1 MYPLSPRCK
10 LIVATIICT
19 SFLIRLKPSRVEHSV
34 SRYLQTE
41 DNTQFLSSLFD
52 KVELEKLSALRYVT
66 FGASRTWGAGIGS
79 NRFRA
84 YPYLLSVNVTNL
96 AIRATG
102 PEFPALCAYT
112 MLGDDTIADVIILE
126 FFLDAKNNLLR
137 LAKRLRQRY
146 PHATIIFL
154 RIWGPLQ
161 YKYISDGPGTR
172 LLKQWLPAHSI
183 SSIWDGEF
191 KATMMM
197 ENPDDWSYVP
207 HYDVID
213 AQNEAIEASGGFLYE
228 LQRPSDPRV
237 ALSEYAYIFAED
249 MVHLSIQGHTVVA
262 NSIRRM
268 LLDLNATRSDDIH
281 PWASTDQCESWYENG
296 NHPSLAKL
304 HPMISM
310 NKFSTDHSL
319 QLKSTTNVGNG
330 KYALEITGSNQWIR
344 LHNPLGQP
352 ADIFIRYMGE
362 GPPPGRYSKIR
373 IVLGVDDKVGVIVDP
388 TVYDFDHTVH
398 VNRVT
403 KIGTIP
409 PGYTM
414 MRFTT
419 LEHEKVAPFR
429 ITGLV
434 ITPPD
439 ALNAITTAL
448 FPNTMVTS
456 TLSAIGVHDA
466 KSIRSVSTRV
476 PDRFTKDVPMSI
488 PDLSIVTSDLMSV
501 VEAIVSTPE
510 TIVTAFEEMIIPTE
524 LVVPLP
530 DNTTPELS
538 TMLLKALV
546 PHSIASTSELPNPTL
561 EQPLS
566 SPALSLTGKTQLAAK
581 QGVQS

>member
-1 MYPLSPRCK
+1 MYILSPRCK

-19 SFLIRLKPSRVEHSV
+19 SVLTRLKPSRVEQGV
-34 SRYLQTE
+34 SRYLQSE
-41 DNTQFLSSLFD
+41 EKNQVVSSQFD
-52 KVELEKLSALRYVT
+52 KVELEKLSTLRYIT

-84 YPYLLSVNVTNL
+84 YPYQLSVNVTNL

-112 MLGDDTIADVIILE
+112 MLGDNTMADVIILE

-146 PHATIIFL
+146 PRATFIFL
-154 RIWGPLQ
+154 RIWGPLH
-161 YKYISDGPGTR
+161 YKYASNDPGTH

-183 SSIWDGEF
+183 KSIWDDKF
-191 KATMMM
+191 KDTIMM
-197 ENPDDWSYVP
+197 ENPEDWSYVH

-228 LQRPSDPRV
+228 LQRPMDPRV
-237 ALSEYAYIFAED
+237 ALSEYAYVFAED
-249 MVHLSIQGHTVVA
+249 MVHLSVQGHTLVA
-262 NSIRRM
+262 NSIRRI
-268 LLDLNATRSDDIH
+268 LLDLNATRSDDIN

-296 NHPSLAKL
+296 NAPSLAKL

-319 QLKSTTNVGNG
+319 QLKSTSNAGNG
-330 KYALEITGSNQWIR
+330 KYALEITASNQWIR

-362 GPPPGRYSKIR
+362 GPPPGRYSKMR
-373 IVLGVDDKVGVIVDP
+373 ILLGADDKVGVIVDP

-398 VNRVT
+398 VNRVN

-419 LEHEKVAPFR
+419 LEPEKVAPFR
-429 ITGLV
+429 ITGIV

-439 ALNAITTAL
+439 ALNVITTSL
-448 FPNTMVTS
+448 LPSPTGTS
-456 TLSAIGVHDA
+456 TISVIGIHDA
-466 KSIRSVSTRV
+466 TSIPPVSTNV
-476 PDRFTKDVPMSI
+476 PVLFTKDVPMSI
-488 PDLSIVTSDLMSV
+488 PELPMVKPDLVPLS
-501 VEAIVSTPE
+501 EAIVSTPE
-510 TIVTAFEEMIIPTE
+510 TIVSTFEEMIIPTE
-524 LVVPLP
+524 FVVSLPVDPTPKLSIPPL
-530 DNTTPELS
+530 NV
-538 TMLLKALV
+538 LV
-546 PHSIASTSELPNPTL
+546 PNLAASTSELPGPTS
-561 EQPLS
+561 EKPLS
-566 SPALSLTGKTQLAAK
+566 SSELSLSGRTRSVAE
-581 QGVQS
+581 QSLQS